1 MVVDLGRLAGR
12 AQHRLGDYAAAD
24 ESFTRAGRVDSDRR
38 NWDGLARTALAATPR
53 GAGGFFTG
61 YGVVVSGS
69 SALRTQALVHRAD
82 LAANVSAEL
91 AVAEAAARAVHGLPG
106 APDLLADAWAR
117 SAPGAESWWQV
128 RLAEFVRAWEPTTI
142 DDRARIAD
150 ELTEL
155 AGSDPDARA
164 TALHL
169 RRVCALEAGDM
180 RLVRRLSAEF
190 TRVAAEGGA
199 DLATMQLWWDVMLA
213 VLRGDYERSH
223 ALMADFTAR
232 SGEADQASRLLVE
245 ASLLTSSSI
254 EMWHR
259 GRLGEA
265 LGEADR
271 LAEDFDPDF
280 ALVVAMAAA
289 ELGDHDRA
297 LRTVE
302 SLIALPGRLTGPKV
316 AVRVPLLVEALLAV
330 GLSAPRA
337 PARCLAPDRGDR
349 ALRRGL
355 ERPTRGAVARPGLPR
370 PSGPVPAHRARHPRV
385 ARCATLRGPGGASAG
400 AVAIR
405 ITVIRTLSWACYA
418 CECGHTA
425 GVAERR
431 GTGLQS
437 RQHGFESRHPL

>member
-1 MVVDLGRLAGR
+1 M
-12 AQHRLGDYAAAD
+12 
-24 ESFTRAGRVDSDRR
+24 
-38 NWDGLARTALAATPR
+38 
-53 GAGGFFTG
+53 
-61 YGVVVSGS
+61 
-69 SALRTQALVHRAD
+69 
-82 LAANVSAEL
+82 
-91 AVAEAAARAVHGLPG
+91 HGLPG

-223 ALMADFTAR
+223 ALMDDFTAR
-232 SGEADQASRLLVE
+232 SGEADQASRLLAE

-316 AVRVPLLVEALLAV
+316 AVRVPLLVEALLTV
-330 GLSAPRA
+330 GQSAPEHRA
-337 PARCLAPDRGDR
+337 GRLAPDRGDR
-349 ALRRGL
+349 ALHGGL
-355 ERPTRGAVARPGLPR
+355 ARPTDRAVAGPGVSRPGGAVPR
-370 PSGPVPAHRARHPRV
+370 HRARHVGPTGCARGGGRGAVPRPRTRR
-385 ARCATLRGPGGASAG
+385 ASLRGPGGAAAG

-405 ITVIRTLSWACYA
+405 ITVIRTLSRIGC
-418 CECGHTA
+418 
-425 GVAERR
+425 V
-431 GTGLQS
+431 
-437 RQHGFESRHPL
+437 PP